1 MACCITTYTIIY
13 AWHAAL
19 CVDAVDEIN
28 GCYTQVFT
36 TYHWMFVCMQYCA
49 IHWLPGTILKFQNV
63 NKTKLYTNEIVPMV
77 KPYIFCYSI
86 NAHYIWGLFT
96 CWPVSGQIS
105 KQSSNLYIACCT
117 VCKCSGRNLLFT
129 RGRTSASGYSIV
141 VWCMSVYNMW
151 VCLPV
156 YNYIIWM
163 PSGGLGFL
171 KEGFQ

>member
-1 MACCITTYTIIY
+1 MLHPSVYHISLNVCL
-13 AWHAAL
+13 HAIL
-19 CVDAVDEIN
+19 
-28 GCYTQVFT
+28 CYTLTAGDNFKVSE
-36 TYHWMFVCMQYCA
+36 C
-49 IHWLPGTILKFQNV
+49 KQN
-63 NKTKLYTNEIVPMV
+63 KIVPMKSCLWWSHISSATV
-77 KPYIFCYSI
+77 SMHIT
-86 NAHYIWGLFT
+86 FT

-141 VWCMSVYNMW
+141 VWCMSVCNMW

-171 KEGFQ
+171 KEGFQLASIPGRLKYGLVPIAGVIVRMR